1 MLSKQNRTLNQQR
14 KAHFCTAEWMEG
26 TVEARHEHNLH
37 HVIAHMQTICTVQS
51 VWLESVGFYA

>member
-1 MLSKQNRTLNQQR
+1 
-14 KAHFCTAEWMEG
+14 MEV

-51 VWLESVGFYA
+51 VWLESVGFPELFLCVTIIMISETQELR